1 MKAMRKG
8 KDKKKNK
15 DKYNVVDTLAEALDS
30 QEKG

>member
-8 KDKKKNK
+8 KDKKIK